1 MSRTPDADKAT
12 HLTALRTQIDA
23 LDLEILET
31 LSRRAAVAGQIGKV
45 KSEAGG
51 EVFSASREEEVLNRV
66 LTANQG
72 PLTPVTLRSIF
83 RELISGCRALQ
94 RVQRVAFL
102 GPEYSYSHLAA
113 IDRFGEAMEYVR
125 VGSIQAVFEEVTRKH
140 VDYGL
145 VPLENSTDGRIADT
159 LDCFMHTPAAK
170 ICSEI
175 RLRVHHNLLSNSE
188 QMEIRRVYSKA
199 QALSQCRHW
208 LGKNLPHAT
217 LHEVS
222 STADAA
228 RLVQTDPHAAAVAS
242 RQAGV
247 RFGLRVLFSHIEDH
261 SENETRFAVVAT
273 HDSART
279 GDDKTA
285 MMFEVAHTPGAL
297 ADALMIF
304 KTNDVN
310 LTWIESFPTK
320 EVKGEYIFFVDFDG
334 HAEDAKVTTA
344 IQALR
349 GNVRGR
355 AGARV
360 VPGGQVG
367 RRVIAEPRRRDTIH
381 RVPLRPNRRRTKSS

>member
-1 MSRTPDADKAT
+1 MSRKPDDAKAAN
-12 HLTALRTQIDA
+12 LDALRTQIDK
-23 LDLEILET
+23 LDLDILEK
-31 LSRRAAVAGQIGKV
+31 LSRRATVAGQIGKV

-51 EVFSASREEEVLNRV
+51 EVFSASREEEVLNHV
-66 LTANQG
+66 LTANSG
-72 PLTPVTLRSIF
+72 PLAPVTLKSIF

-159 LDCFMHTPAAK
+159 LDCFMRTPATK

-175 RLRVHHNLLSNSE
+175 RLRVHHNLLSNAE

-279 GDDKTA
+279 GTDKTA

-297 ADALMIF
+297 ADALVIF
-304 KTNDVN
+304 KTNKVN

-320 EVKGEYIFFVDFDG
+320 EAKGEYIFFVDFDG
-334 HAEDAKVTTA
+334 HHEDAKVKKA
-344 IQALR
+344 IKSLEESCEAVQILGSFPA
-349 GNVRGR
+349 
-355 AGARV
+355 A
-360 VPGGQVG
+360 
-367 RRVIAEPRRRDTIH
+367 
-381 RVPLRPNRRRTKSS
+381 KSSE

>member
-1 MSRTPDADKAT
+1 MSRKSESDS
-12 HLTALRTQIDA
+12 TANLKVLRTQIDK
-23 LDLEILET
+23 LDLEILEK
-31 LSRRAAVAGQIGKV
+31 LSKRASVAAQIGKV
-45 KSEAGG
+45 KSESGG
-51 EVFSASREEEVLNRV
+51 EVFSAAREEEVL
-66 LTANQG
+66 ANILGASKG
-72 PLTPVTLRSIF
+72 PLGEVTLRAIF

-94 RVQRVAFL
+94 RVQRIAFL

-113 IDRFGEAMEYVR
+113 IERFGEAVEYVR
-125 VGSIQAVFEEVTRKH
+125 VGSIPAVFEEVSRKH

-159 LDCFMHTPAAK
+159 LDCFVRMPAIK

-242 RQAGV
+242 RQAAV
-247 RFGLRVLFSHIEDH
+247 RYGLRVLFSNIEDH
-261 SENETRFAVVAT
+261 TENETRFAVIAS

-279 GDDKTA
+279 GNDKTG
-285 MMFEVAHTPGAL
+285 MMFEVSHSPGAL
-297 ADALMIF
+297 ADVLAIF
-304 KTNDVN
+304 KVNKIN

-320 EVKGEYIFFVDFDG
+320 DAKGEYVFFVDFDG
-334 HAEDAKVTTA
+334 HTEDAKVKKA
-344 IQALR
+344 IKTLEETCE
-349 GNVRGR
+349 
-355 AGARV
+355 RV
-360 VPGGQVG
+360 QVLG
-367 RRVIAEPRRRDTIH
+367 SFPSAKVNEE
-381 RVPLRPNRRRTKSS
+381 